1 MKASDIL
8 RCYDGEINALA
19 DLAGDFDASSP
30 DDTRRWKIEQWRSV
44 AAALG
49 WAREIEDVIS
59 GGPQFSLSSTVAPAP
74 FLDAF
79 ERWHEGRGHR
89 PRVLSSTQARSL
101 SRVRHDVIT
110 KLDANGY
117 ATMNRWRPFIASKA
131 LPSSACVD
139 MNAPATRAPAGPGQV
154 VTARSA
160 SAATIVGTVKL
171 APVGRGPGAF
181 TQPQRSFR
189 AFRADTA
196 PGYFGDKIDAQGA
209 SDCDYPVILSLGTFP
224 YVYGNDLGGAGSGLT
239 WAIGRPWAPARLGL
253 AVMTSFWDAT
263 ANLSQDARVVAA
275 QYVHFRR
282 ATDQVLASVP
292 AAATERYRPV
302 VGHVYR
308 QGGLL
313 YVFQGAL
320 ELQRFHGPR
329 GTISAA
335 SYNYCKRRFAAF
347 FAARRAYL
355 RAYSSLDQAAR
366 DALDRNPDPCTH
378 VDEVTQESA

>member
-1 MKASDIL
+1 MRASDIL

-44 AAALG
+44 ATALG
-49 WAREIEDVIS
+49 WGRQIEDAINAN
-59 GGPQFSLSSTVAPAP
+59 PTFSLSPNVPAAP

-79 ERWHEGRGHR
+79 ERWHEGRGHQ
-89 PRVLSSTQARSL
+89 PQDLSSTRSRSL
-101 SRVRHDVIT
+101 SRVRHDVVA
-110 KLDANGY
+110 KLDTNGY
-117 ATMNRWRPFIASKA
+117 ATMNRWRPFIASKS

-139 MNAPATRAPAGPGQV
+139 LNASEAPSPAGPGKV

-160 SAATIVGTVKL
+160 STSTVVGTIKL
-171 APVGRGPGAF
+171 APVNRGPGSF

-196 PGYFGDKIDAQGA
+196 PGYFGDTIDVQE
-209 SDCDYPVILSLGTFP
+209 STDCDYPVILSLGLFP
-224 YVYGNDLGGAGSGLT
+224 YVYGNDLGGAGPGLM

-253 AVMTSFWDAT
+253 AVMASFWDAT

-282 ATDQVLASVP
+282 TTDQVLASVP
-292 AAATERYRPV
+292 AASSERYRPV
-302 VGHVYR
+302 VGQVYR
-308 QGGLL
+308 RGGLL
-313 YVFQGAL
+313 HAFQGAL

-329 GTISAA
+329 GALSAA
-335 SYNYCKRRFAAF
+335 AYNFCKRRFAAF
-347 FAARRAYL
+347 FSARRAYL
-355 RAYSSLDQAAR
+355 RAYSSLEQSAR
-366 DALDRNPDPCTH
+366 EAIERNPDPCTR
-378 VDEVTQESA
+378 VDEVTEESA